1 MNKILKSI
9 AWALAL
15 TGVFTFC
22 VDPYDFPF
30 EEKENNLVV
39 EGFITTK
46 PGPHVI
52 TLTSTRN
59 IYNKGNQYKLYVQG
73 AKVSVVDSDGNEAV
87 FTEKNAGQYHSD
99 SSFRAEVGKRYKLR
113 IIGFRG
119 GLYESTEEEVV
130 PASEMHSIELKYIE
144 KEKTLDNGYVKKES
158 GFNVVARVNDDPGVK
173 NQYLLRI
180 NYTYLVYTDP
190 APQGCCSICWVS
202 ARLPDFTV
210 FKDYLIN
217 GQANAEVS
225 VAFFPIVPLHFGSRV
240 YLQVEQYSISSPAYT
255 FWKTLNDIKN
265 LQGGLF
271 DPAPAALTGNISNV
285 NNDGE
290 LVVGYFFASD
300 VATRARFINRTELPV
315 QVYPPFYNIDCRIF
329 ANSTEVQPPF
339 WN

>member
-1 MNKILKSI
+1 MNKIWKSI
-9 AWALAL
+9 IWAFML

-46 PGPHVI
+46 PGPHLI

-59 IYNKGNQYKLYVQG
+59 IYNKENQHKLYIQG
-73 AKVSVVDSDGNEAV
+73 AKVSVIDNEGNVAE
-87 FTEKNAGQYHSD
+87 FKEKNAGQYYSD
-99 SSFRAEVGKRYKLR
+99 SSFRAEVGKKYKLR

-119 GLYESTEEEVV
+119 GLYESTEEEVLA
-130 PASEMHSIELKYIE
+130 ASEMHSIEVKYNE
-144 KEKTLDNGYVKKES
+144 KKTVEDNGHVKSER
-158 GFNVVARVNDDPGVK
+158 GFNVVARVNDDPAVR

-180 NYTYLVYTDP
+180 NYTYMIYTDP

-202 ARLPDFTV
+202 ARFPDFTV

-217 GQANAEVS
+217 GQANAEVP
-225 VAFFPIVPLHFGSRV
+225 VAFFPIVPLHFSSRV
-240 YLQVEQYSISSPAYT
+240 YLEIEQYSISSAAYR
-255 FWKTLNDIKN
+255 FWKTLNDVKS

-271 DPAPAALTGNISNV
+271 DPAPAALAGNIYNVSNE
-285 NNDGE
+285 DE

-300 VATRARFINRTELPV
+300 VASKARFINRTDIPV
-315 QVYPPFYNIDCRIF
+315 QVYPPFYNADCRDF
-329 ANSTEVQPPF
+329 ANSTEKQPPF